1 MTIITAATPLN
12 QLITAYRLCASTEG
26 KSPKTIKI
34 VTSSVKYLE
43 QFLNSQG
50 LPTDVTHISH
60 NELRF
65 FIDYLQHKT
74 RFSDHP
80 FVSPQAGGL
89 SAHTVNAYT
98 RSVSAFWSWLISE
111 EIISENPFHRVK
123 IPKLPYKIVQTF
135 SNEQIKS
142 LLAAVDTDSATGFRD
157 YLMILMLL
165 DTGLRL
171 SELTGL
177 MAGDIRLEEGFLKV
191 MGKGGKERL
200 IPVGRE
206 VQRVLW
212 RYISRYRPEP
222 ACQRNDF
229 LLLSVRG
236 TRLSKSRIETVMKRY
251 AAKAGITGV
260 RSSPHTLRHTAAVS
274 FMRNGGDAF
283 SLQRLLGH
291 STLVMTRHYCE
302 LADVDVKKAHMSAS
316 PVDNLG
322 LKSA

>member
-1 MTIITAATPLN
+1 MTIITAANQLS

-26 KSPKTIKI
+26 KSPKTIQI
-34 VTSSVKYLE
+34 VTSSLKYLE
-43 QFLNSQG
+43 QFLNSQS
-50 LPTDVTHISH
+50 LPTDVTLISH

-65 FIDYLQHKT
+65 FINYLQHKT

-80 FVSPQAGGL
+80 FVSAQPGGL
-89 SAHTVNAYT
+89 SAHSVNAYM
-98 RSVSAFWSWLISE
+98 RSLSAFWSWLISE
-111 EIISENPFHRVK
+111 GIISENPFRRVK
-123 IPKLPYKIVQTF
+123 IPRVPHKVVQTF
-135 SNEQIKS
+135 SSEQIKS
-142 LLAAVDTDSATGFRD
+142 LLSAVNTSSAAGFRD
-157 YLMILMLL
+157 YLIIIMLL

-177 MAGDIRLEEGFLKV
+177 LAGDIRLEEGYLKV

-200 IPVGRE
+200 IPIGRE

-212 RYISRYRPEP
+212 RYVSRYRPEP

-236 TRLSKSRIETVMKRY
+236 TRLSKSRIETMMKRY

-291 STLVMTRHYCE
+291 STLTMTRHYCE

-322 LKSA
+322 LKPA